1 MRRHF
6 GIMAIVGLLAA
17 GNAGWAQVRPLPPP
31 PDLSGSWRIASTDGL
46 SDSPLGDR
54 FAVKQDAST
63 ITFTTG
69 GEVLTYRLDDSANVR
84 MTQTVTGETWRRVS
98 RARFVTAALLV
109 TTRID
114 AGPTGHLGGPFHRV
128 ARPAWGGHSGHLQR
142 DQVHAT
148 GHGHA
153 GVQIHQ
159 DRVAFRPLGRLSLS
173 GLTYSLQPTP
183 AKTAGAAE
191 PGIVGRFH

>member
-6 GIMAIVGLLAA
+6 GVMAIVGLLAA
-17 GNAGWAQVRPLPPP
+17 GDAGWAQVRPLPPP
-31 PDLSGSWRIASTDGL
+31 PDLSGSWKIASTDGL

-114 AGPTGHLGGPFHRV
+114 AGP
-128 ARPAWGGHSGHLQR
+128 SGHWEDLFI
-142 DQVHAT
+142 VSL
-148 GHGHA
+148 A
-153 GVQIHQ
+153 G
-159 DRVAFRPLGRLSLS
+159 LGRSQRS
-173 GLTYSLQPTP
+173 PATRPSPCNRAWPRGYSNTP
-183 AKTAGAAE
+183 RPSSVPSAWPPLFERPNAQLAADAGQNRRR
-191 PGIVGRFH
+191 G